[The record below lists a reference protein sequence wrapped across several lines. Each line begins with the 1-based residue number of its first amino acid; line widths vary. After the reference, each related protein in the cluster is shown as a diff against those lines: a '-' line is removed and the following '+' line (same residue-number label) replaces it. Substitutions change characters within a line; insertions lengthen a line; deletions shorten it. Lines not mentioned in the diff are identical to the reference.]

1 MLCDFCTDKNDLG
14 QRSQYL
20 NVTTQG
26 HHIHGEILPR
36 HSAKATDDSQ
46 HHTAETNTLAS
57 VRKTSNDNNTPQRNV
72 TACACFTVITN
83 IRRKRAFSFAEHS
96 CVIFPGGKHI
106 VFSIS
111 SLYTRHLKAQRLDG
125 HNYIIILRST
135 QK

>member
-20 NVTTQG
+20 SVTTQG

-36 HSAKATDDSQ
+36 HSAKATDERQ
-46 HHTAETNTLAS
+46 HHTAETNTLGS

-72 TACACFTVITN
+72 TACFTVITN
-83 IRRKRAFSFAEHS
+83 IRRKRGFSFTQHS
-96 CVIFPGGKHI
+96 CVIFPAEKLI
-106 VFSIS
+106 VFS
-111 SLYTRHLKAQRLDG
+111 SLYNRHLKAQRLDG
-125 HNYIIILRST
+125 HNYMIILRST